1 MFKVNQR
8 ASSQYSWTQ
17 YLIFRKTN
25 TLKLPVARCTDDS
38 IMEKCIARE
47 PPVPAMMMR
56 KIMMMINT
64 MKIDDHDDHDE
75 KDNAENSS
83 CQLQSTK
90 DKNKDT

>member
-1 MFKVNQR
+1 
-8 ASSQYSWTQ
+8 
-17 YLIFRKTN
+17 
-25 TLKLPVARCTDDS
+25 
-38 IMEKCIARE
+38 MEKCIARE

-83 CQLQSTK
+83 CQPAGYSGQGKGHLNEHHQHK
-90 DKNKDT
+90 

>member
-1 MFKVNQR
+1 MTTR
-8 ASSQYSWTQ
+8 APAV
-17 YLIFRKTN
+17 LTN
-25 TLKLPVARCTDDS
+25 SLKLLVARCTDDS

-64 MKIDDHDDHDE
+64 MKIDDHDE

-83 CQLQSTK
+83 CQPAVY
-90 DKNKDT
+90 